1 MAENRDV
8 QRVFVN
14 TRVRLVVTCKGE
26 VVLISR
32 STAGLL
38 VSLLQAVSLFACLS
52 LLSVGYKRR
61 NEMCWF
67 SWKLHFNFSFF
78 FPAKLHTPLFSQRNN
93 KKTHCSVGSSV
104 FTLELNWTVAEPR
117 ILQ

>member
-26 VVLISR
+26 VILISR
-32 STAGLL
+32 STAGLS
-38 VSLLQAVSLFACLS
+38 VTLLQAVSLSVCLS

-67 SWKLHFNFSFF
+67 SWKLHFTLSFF
-78 FPAKLHTPLFSQRNN
+78 SAKLHTPL
-93 KKTHCSVGSSV
+93 
-104 FTLELNWTVAEPR
+104 LN
-117 ILQ
+117 